1 MTLLQTAEQIQT
13 MQIRGAGKIAREA
26 VSALRDHAE
35 TLPHT
40 GDASLF
46 IREMEHAAGILLA
59 TRPTAVSLPN
69 AIQMVMRDVRTART
83 EDAARRILREKADA
97 FIWSSRT
104 AIDRIAAMG
113 ANHIPDG
120 SVIMTH
126 CNSKAALGCI
136 LEAKLN
142 VKDNDVYATEVRP
155 WNQGRLTIKTLND
168 NEIPTTYIV
177 DSAVRSMMKDVD
189 LVIVGADAIT
199 VNGAVVNKIG
209 TSQIALCASEA
220 RKNVI
225 VTAETYKFAPR
236 TILGELIQI
245 EERAQNEV
253 LPDDIAAGL
262 PYVRVK
268 NPVFDVT
275 PAEYID
281 MIITEAGALP
291 PHLAYTIMREYL
303 GWGFDELQNQFLGTL
318 TGSEFR

>member
-1 MTLLQTAEQIQT
+1 MSLADTAEKIKS
-13 MQIRGAGKIAREA
+13 MEIRGAGKIAREA
-26 VSALRDHAE
+26 VTALRDHAE
-35 TLPHT
+35 TLPRT
-40 GDASLF
+40 GGINQF
-46 IREMEHAAGILLA
+46 VREMEQAAGLLLA

-69 AIQMVMRDVRTART
+69 AVQLVMRDVRTARN
-83 EDAARRILREKADA
+83 EEAGRRILQEKANE

-104 AIDRIAAMG
+104 ALDRIAAMC

-126 CNSKAALGCI
+126 CNSHAAI
-136 LEAKLN
+136 ASIIRAKQQGKN
-142 VKDNDVYATEVRP
+142 IEVYATEVRP

-177 DSAVRSMMKDVD
+177 DSAVRTFMKNVD
-189 LVIVGADAIT
+189 LVVVGADAIT

-209 TSQIALCASEA
+209 TSQIALAAHEA

-245 EERAQNEV
+245 EERPTSEV
-253 LPDDIAAGL
+253 LPDDIAAAL
-262 PYVRVK
+262 PFVKVR

-281 MIITEAGALP
+281 LIITEAGALP

-303 GWGFDELQNQFLGTL
+303 GWGLDELQNQFL
-318 TGSEFR
+318 SMEKHV

>member
-1 MTLLQTAEQIQT
+1 MSINDTADKIISME
-13 MQIRGAGKIAREA
+13 IRGAGKIAREA

-35 TLPHT
+35 TLPRT
-40 GDASLF
+40 GDVSIF
-46 IREMEHAAGILLA
+46 IREMELAADLLLA

-69 AIQMVMRDVRTART
+69 AIQIVMRDVRSSKN
-83 EDAARRILREKADA
+83 EEAARRNLREKANE
-97 FIWSSRT
+97 FFWYSRT
-104 AIDRIAAMG
+104 ALDRISVMG

-126 CNSKAALGCI
+126 CNSCAALGSI
-136 LEAKLN
+136 IEAKRQG
-142 VKDNDVYATEVRP
+142 KDIEVYATEVRP
-155 WNQGRLTIKTLND
+155 WNQGRITIKTLND
-168 NEIPTTYIV
+168 HEIPTTYIV
-177 DSAVRSMMKDVD
+177 DSAARTMMKEVD

-209 TSQIALCASEA
+209 TSEIALCAHEA

-236 TILGELIQI
+236 TILGERIQI
-245 EERAQNEV
+245 EERPAHEV

-262 PYVRVK
+262 PFVRVK

-281 MIITEAGALP
+281 LIITEAGAIP
-291 PHLAYTIMREYL
+291 PHLAFTIMREYL
-303 GWGFDELQNQFLGTL
+303 GWGLDELQNQFLSL
-318 TGSEFR
+318 EKD

>member
-1 MTLLQTAEQIQT
+1 MTVTETAEKIRS
-13 MQIRGAGKIAREA
+13 MEIRGAGKIAREA

-35 TLPHT
+35 KLPRT
-40 GDASLF
+40 GDVKAF
-46 IREMEHAAGILLA
+46 IHEMEYASGILLA

-69 AIQMVMRDVRTART
+69 AIQIVMRDVRNAKT
-83 EDAARRILREKADA
+83 EEAARCILNDKANQ

-104 AIDRIAAMG
+104 ALDRISVMG

-120 SVIMTH
+120 SVVMTH
-126 CNSKAALGCI
+126 CNSKAALGSI
-136 LEAKLN
+136 IEAKRQG
-142 VKDNDVYATEVRP
+142 KDIEVFATEVRP

-177 DSAVRSMMKDVD
+177 DSAVRSMMKEVD
-189 LVIVGADAIT
+189 LVVVGADAIT

-209 TSQIALCASEA
+209 TSQIALAAHEA

-245 EERAQNEV
+245 EERPQNEV
-253 LPDDIAAGL
+253 LPDDIAASL
-262 PYVRVK
+262 PFVKVR

-303 GWGFDELQNQFLGTL
+303 GWGLDELQNQFLSL
-318 TGSEFR
+318 EKH

>member
-1 MTLLQTAEQIQT
+1 MTLAETAEKIKT
-13 MQIRGAGKIAREA
+13 MEIRGAGKIAREA

-35 TLPHT
+35 TIPRT
-40 GDASLF
+40 GDVKTFL
-46 IREMEHAAGILLA
+46 RELEYAAGVLLA

-69 AIQMVMRDVRTART
+69 AIQIVMRDVRNAKT
-83 EDAARRILREKADA
+83 EEAARCILNDKANQ

-104 AIDRIAAMG
+104 ALDRISVMG
-113 ANHIPDG
+113 ANHIPNG

-126 CNSKAALGCI
+126 CNSKAALGSI
-136 LEAKLN
+136 IEAKN
-142 VKDNDVYATEVRP
+142 QGKDIEVYATEVRP

-168 NEIPTTYIV
+168 NKIPTTYIV

-209 TSQIALCASEA
+209 TSQIALAAHEA

-245 EERAQNEV
+245 EERPQNEI
-253 LPDDIAAGL
+253 LPDEIAASL
-262 PYVRVK
+262 PFVKVK

-303 GWGFDELQNQFLGTL
+303 GWGLDELQNQFL
-318 TGSEFR
+318 SMEKH

>member
-1 MTLLQTAEQIQT
+1 MTLLQTAEKIRT
-13 MQIRGAGKIAREA
+13 MEIRGAGKIAREA
-26 VSALRDHAE
+26 VAALRDHAE
-35 TLPHT
+35 TLPKDEEVT
-40 GDASLF
+40 TF

-83 EDAARRILREKADA
+83 TEAAHRILRERADA

-104 AIDRIAAMG
+104 ALDRIAAMG
-113 ANHIPDG
+113 ANHIRDG
-120 SVIMTH
+120 STILTH
-126 CNSKAALGCI
+126 CNSKAAIGCI
-136 LEAKLN
+136 LEAKRQGKN
-142 VKDNDVYATEVRP
+142 ISVYATEVRP

-168 NEIPTTYIV
+168 NQIPTTYIV
-177 DSAVRSMMKDVD
+177 DSAVRSVMKDID

-209 TSQIALCASEA
+209 TSQIALCANEA

-245 EERAQNEV
+245 EERPQSEV
-253 LPDDIAAGL
+253 LPDDIAATL
-262 PYVRVK
+262 PYVKIK

-303 GWGFDELQNQFLGTL
+303 GWGLEELQNQFLDMQK
-318 TGSEFR
+318 S

>member
-1 MTLLQTAEQIQT
+1 MTLLETAEQIRT
-13 MQIRGAGKIAREA
+13 MEIRGAGKIAREA
-26 VSALRDHAE
+26 VAALRDHAE
-35 TLPHT
+35 TVPNT
-40 GDASLF
+40 GDVTAF

-69 AIQMVMRDVRTART
+69 AVQMVMRDVRTART
-83 EDAARRILREKADA
+83 EESARKILQEKADA

-104 AIDRIAAMG
+104 ALDRIAAMG
-113 ANHIPDG
+113 ANHIRDG
-120 SVIMTH
+120 SVVLTH

-136 LEAKLN
+136 LEAKRQG
-142 VKDNDVYATEVRP
+142 KEIEVYATEVRP

-177 DSAVRSMMKDVD
+177 DSAVRSMMKEID
-189 LVIVGADAIT
+189 LVVVGADAIT

-209 TSQIALCASEA
+209 TSQIALCANEA

-225 VTAETYKFAPR
+225 VAAETYKFAPR

-245 EERAQNEV
+245 EERPESEV
-253 LPDDIAAGL
+253 LPDEIAKTL
-262 PYVRVK
+262 PYVKVK
-268 NPVFDVT
+268 NPVFDIT
-275 PAEYID
+275 PSEYID

-303 GWGFDELQNQFLGTL
+303 GWGLDELQNQFLDMQK
-318 TGSEFR
+318 S

>member
-1 MTLLQTAEQIQT
+1 MSINDTAEKIIS
-13 MQIRGAGKIAREA
+13 MEIRGAGKIAREA

-35 TLPHT
+35 SLPRT
-40 GDASLF
+40 GDATIF
-46 IREMEHAAGILLA
+46 IREMEQAAGILLA

-69 AIQMVMRDVRTART
+69 AIQIVLRDVRSSKT
-83 EDAARRILREKADA
+83 EEAARCILREKANE

-104 AIDRIAAMG
+104 ALNRISAMG

-126 CNSKAALGCI
+126 CNSGAALGSI
-136 LEAKLN
+136 IEAKRQG
-142 VKDNDVYATEVRP
+142 KDIEVYATEVRP
-155 WNQGRLTIKTLND
+155 WNQGRITIKTLND
-168 NEIPTTYIV
+168 NKIPTTFIV
-177 DSAVRSMMKDVD
+177 DSAVRTMMKEVD

-199 VNGAVVNKIG
+199 VNGSVVNKIG
-209 TSQIALCASEA
+209 TSQIALCAHEA

-225 VTAETYKFAPR
+225 VTAETFKFAPR

-245 EERAQNEV
+245 EERPTNEV
-253 LPDDIAAGL
+253 LPDDIAASL
-262 PYVRVK
+262 PYVKVR

-281 MIITEAGALP
+281 MIITEAGAIP

-303 GWGFDELQNQFLGTL
+303 GWGIEELQNQFLSL
-318 TGSEFR
+318 EMH

>member
-1 MTLLQTAEQIQT
+1 MSINDTAEKIIS
-13 MQIRGAGKIAREA
+13 MEIRGAGKIAREA

-35 TLPHT
+35 SLPRT
-40 GDASLF
+40 GDATIF
-46 IREMEHAAGILLA
+46 IREMEQAAGILLA

-69 AIQMVMRDVRTART
+69 AIQIVLRDVRSSKT
-83 EDAARRILREKADA
+83 EEAARCILREKANE

-104 AIDRIAAMG
+104 ALNRISAMG

-126 CNSKAALGCI
+126 CNSGAALGSI
-136 LEAKLN
+136 IEAKRQG
-142 VKDNDVYATEVRP
+142 KDIEVYATEVRP
-155 WNQGRLTIKTLND
+155 WNQGRITIKTLND
-168 NEIPTTYIV
+168 NKIPTTFIV
-177 DSAVRSMMKDVD
+177 DSAVRTMMKEVD

-199 VNGAVVNKIG
+199 VNGSVVNKIG
-209 TSQIALCASEA
+209 TSQIALCAHEA

-225 VTAETYKFAPR
+225 VTAETFKFAPR

-245 EERAQNEV
+245 EERPTNEV
-253 LPDDIAAGL
+253 LPDDIAAAL
-262 PYVRVK
+262 PYVKVR

-281 MIITEAGALP
+281 MIITEAGAIP

-303 GWGFDELQNQFLGTL
+303 GWGIEELQNQFLSL
-318 TGSEFR
+318 EMH